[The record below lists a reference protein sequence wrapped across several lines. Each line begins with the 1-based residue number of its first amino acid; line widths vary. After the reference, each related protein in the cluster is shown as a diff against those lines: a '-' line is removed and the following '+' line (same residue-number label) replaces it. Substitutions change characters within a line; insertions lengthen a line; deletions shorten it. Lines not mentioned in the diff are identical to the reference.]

1 MRRQYRGEGY
11 HPRKEVCS
19 YRKRVL
25 ENSKGNCATSWN
37 ARGGELRDLSL
48 LFFFSF
54 FCGSY
59 RRISIL
65 PVPAS
70 LDCARF
76 QPLYELYF
84 VLRCCAWGCL
94 ATSPAHWSR
103 ETEETVSGEGG
114 LCPVFFLYPS
124 VILFPICQFSF
135 YVGTSHVFFFF
146 FPPVLNPSV
155 AFYLSSSQQALD
167 SNLSNLI
174 KRNNELE
181 SLMGKLIQT
190 CQHVEVSPSGSLKPP
205 LTFIVFLC
213 VKHTLLMCSG
223 KSPPH
228 NFIAIFTQKSPSTAW
243 TWL

>member
-1 MRRQYRGEGY
+1 MGKGGY
-11 HPRKEVCS
+11 
-19 YRKRVL
+19 
-25 ENSKGNCATSWN
+25 A
-37 ARGGELRDLSL
+37 
-48 LFFFSF
+48 LFFF
-54 FCGSY
+54 
-59 RRISIL
+59 
-65 PVPAS
+65 
-70 LDCARF
+70 
-76 QPLYELYF
+76 PLY
-84 VLRCCAWGCL
+84 A
-94 ATSPAHWSR
+94 
-103 ETEETVSGEGG
+103 
-114 LCPVFFLYPS
+114 S
-124 VILFPICQFSF
+124 VILFPVCQFSF

-223 KSPPH
+223 KFPP
-228 NFIAIFTQKSPSTAW
+228 AILSLYLLRNPQLLCEHDFRWRLISFSLAW
-243 TWL
+243 S